1 MAKKRFRQRGRR
13 RGGQRDQRLAK
24 EVRQLYDGG
33 DTDDAWTEY
42 LGDDLAEN
50 PTVVAAR
57 GTRSKSSTPPDIPEP
72 DGPRRDGTVVSLAS
86 GLAWIEPDAPDELL
100 AEGDLTVDDLPLLC
114 ILPTALA
121 QDQQSRIAVGDRI
134 VFARH
139 GDDHRVIEV
148 RPRRTFLARPDP
160 LNPRQ
165 RRVVVANVDT
175 IVQVASVRRPPLRP
189 ALVDRYLVAIQQG
202 GAEPILCVNKIDL
215 VPETERAQALEP
227 LAPHRD
233 LIQVLPIS
241 AETGEGVEALRRC
254 LAGKIAAF
262 VGHSGVGKSSLIN
275 ALDPAVGAK
284 TGAVSA
290 ALSKGRHTTTR
301 SSLYELG
308 DGIRVV
314 DTPGIRELG
323 LADLSAEELRE
334 YFPDL
339 AELSAGCRF
348 SNCTHDHEPRCA
360 VRTAVETGELAA
372 SRYATYLRILAS
384 LSP

>member
-13 RGGQRDQRLAK
+13 RGGQRDQRLVK
-24 EVRQLYDGG
+24 EVRELYDGG
-33 DTDDAWTEY
+33 DDDDAWTEH

-57 GTRSKSSTPPDIPEP
+57 SSRPKASSTPDLPEP

-86 GLAWIEPDAPDELL
+86 GLAWIEPDDPDDLL
-100 AEGDLTVDDLPLLC
+100 AEGDLSADDLPLLC

-121 QDQQSRIAVGDRI
+121 QDQQSTIAVGDRI

-139 GDDHRVIEV
+139 GEDHRVIEV

-215 VPETERAQALEP
+215 VPDSERAEALEP

-233 LIQVLPIS
+233 LVQVLPIS
-241 AETGEGVEALRRC
+241 AETGEGIEALRRS

-284 TGAVSA
+284 TGAVSE

-314 DTPGIRELG
+314 DTPGIR
-323 LADLSAEELRE
+323 
-334 YFPDL
+334 
-339 AELSAGCRF
+339 
-348 SNCTHDHEPRCA
+348 
-360 VRTAVETGELAA
+360 
-372 SRYATYLRILAS
+372 
-384 LSP
+384 